1 MNPVSLSFLQT
12 SSGPARELQDFV
24 HPEVALGCRS
34 RSHRV
39 GFIGSQDMQ
48 GCVIHLGKNGNRADA
63 HLPAGAMI
71 RTAIS
76 PRLAMKI

>member
-39 GFIGSQDMQ
+39 GFIGSQDVQ
-48 GCVIHLGKNGNRADA
+48 GCVIHLGKLQFYSGSQRPKWLRN
-63 HLPAGAMI
+63 
-71 RTAIS
+71 
-76 PRLAMKI
+76 LA